1 MPVQV
6 FKLRNVPDDEAAEV
20 RALLEEHGIDFY
32 ETDPGNWG
40 ISAGGL
46 WLRDESRFD
55 EARALIDEY
64 QARRQQR
71 VRAEYERLKREGRQ
85 RSLADLIRDNP
96 LRFILYLAG
105 IVALLYISIKPFLH
119 FGK

>member
-1 MPVQV
+1 MPKQV
-6 FKLRNVPDDEAAEV
+6 FNLRNVPDDEAAEV
-20 RALLEEHGIDFY
+20 RALLEENGIEFY

-46 WLRDESRFD
+46 WLRDERRFR

-64 QARRQQR
+64 EQQRQQR
-71 VRAEYERLKREGRQ
+71 VRAEYQRLRREGRQ
-85 RSLADLIRDNP
+85 RSLMDLIREDP
-96 LRFILYLAG
+96 LRFLLYLAG
-105 IVALLYISIKPFLH
+105 IIALLYISIKPFLH